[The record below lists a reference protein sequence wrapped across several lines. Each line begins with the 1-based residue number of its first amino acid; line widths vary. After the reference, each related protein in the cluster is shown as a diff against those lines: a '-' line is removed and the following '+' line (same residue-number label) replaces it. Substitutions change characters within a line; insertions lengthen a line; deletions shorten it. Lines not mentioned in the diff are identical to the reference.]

1 LVLEAREVA
10 IVIHECVDEMIPI
23 VANITFNL
31 YQCRLKEVGQAE
43 HLKVALMEDGIDYHG
58 SVRDAGS
65 STSIPGQCTS

>member
-1 LVLEAREVA
+1 MVLEAREVA

-43 HLKVALMEDGIDYHG
+43 HLKVALMEDGIDYRG